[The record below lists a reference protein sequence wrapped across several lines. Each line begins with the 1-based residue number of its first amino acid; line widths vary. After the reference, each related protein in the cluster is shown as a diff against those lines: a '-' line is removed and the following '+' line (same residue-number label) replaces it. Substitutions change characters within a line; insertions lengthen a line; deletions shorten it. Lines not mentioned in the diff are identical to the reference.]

1 MLSVTDVIK
10 RGFMNL
16 KFIDFFSLVWIQFR
30 MRVFSSLFDQFYKK
44 RLNVLRILELKDML
58 NKLH

>member
-10 RGFMNL
+10 RGSMNL
-16 KFIDFFSLVWIQFR
+16 KFIDLFSLVGIQFR
-30 MRVFSSLFDQFYKK
+30 MRVSPPPLINFIKK
-44 RLNVLRILELKDML
+44 TNVLRILELKDML

>member
-10 RGFMNL
+10 RGSMNL
-16 KFIDFFSLVWIQFR
+16 KFIDLFSLVGIQFR
-30 MRVFSSLFDQFYKK
+30 MRVFPPPLINFIKK
-44 RLNVLRILELKDML
+44 TNVLRILELKDMM

>member
-10 RGFMNL
+10 RGSMNL
-16 KFIDFFSLVWIQFR
+16 KFIDLFSLVGIQFR
-30 MRVFSSLFDQFYKK
+30 MRVFSPPLINFIKK
-44 RLNVLRILELKDML
+44 TNVLRILELKDMM